1 MQFFFCVF
9 RLFLLLL
16 PLSLLFEQHL
26 WTNFLFN
33 NFDVCSFVLVCSCI
47 ELHTKKATRKSES
60 ERKKWNCNENV
71 FTRTHLISWKFCFHS
86 ENFPHKMC
94 ASLSSN
100 FASMILMEREGTDG
114 NMKSEDKRG
123 MEEVESVEYKKLR
136 QFPKCNSL
144 QRARVKIWRQQQKN
158 IDSKMQCAFLRCAL
172 NGDCEHLRRKKNSE
186 WKANSRLLFFFVCA
200 KRNSMH
206 VYISK
211 TTFNEVKATVNIIS
225 NALFQALSHTKAHFI
240 HHHHWRH
247 PPNEQTQKKNNCQ
260 TRKTKTMR

>member
-16 PLSLLFEQHL
+16 PLPLLFEQHL

-71 FTRTHLISWKFCFHS
+71 FTRTHLISWKFGFHS

-144 QRARVKIWRQQQKN
+144 QRARVKIWRQQQKTSTAKCN
-158 IDSKMQCAFLRCAL
+158 VHFCDVHWMVIVSIW
-172 NGDCEHLRRKKNSE
+172 EEKKQRMESE
-186 WKANSRLLFFFVCA
+186 FSIIIFFRLCQAEFNARLHF
-200 KRNSMH
+200 KN
-206 VYISK
+206 YI
-211 TTFNEVKATVNIIS
+211 
-225 NALFQALSHTKAHFI
+225 
-240 HHHHWRH
+240 
-247 PPNEQTQKKNNCQ
+247 
-260 TRKTKTMR
+260 